1 MEMTSLFQNVVY
13 FLAIIKVNSANQGR
27 NIRKSIYQAQETS

>member
-1 MEMTSLFQNVVY
+1 MEITSLSQNVMY

-27 NIRKSIYQAQETS
+27 NIRQFVYQAQETS